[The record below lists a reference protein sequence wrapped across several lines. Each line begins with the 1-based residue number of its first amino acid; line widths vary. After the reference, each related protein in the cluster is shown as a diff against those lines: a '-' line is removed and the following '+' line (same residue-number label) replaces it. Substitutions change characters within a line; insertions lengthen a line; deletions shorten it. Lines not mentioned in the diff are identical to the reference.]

1 MRAVRDRGRPLAV
14 GDERAESVTV
24 RLLPRQVRR
33 LDELAAERHQTRS
46 AVIRAA
52 VERELSAA

>member
-1 MRAVRDRGRPLAV
+1 MRDRGRPLAV